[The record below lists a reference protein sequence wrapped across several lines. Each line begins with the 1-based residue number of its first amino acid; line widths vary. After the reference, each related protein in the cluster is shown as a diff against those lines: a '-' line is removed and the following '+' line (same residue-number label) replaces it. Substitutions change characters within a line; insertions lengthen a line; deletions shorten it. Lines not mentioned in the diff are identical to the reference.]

1 MTGWIAKSLAGAAMF
16 LLAACGGDSSP
27 IDALGGGQE
36 TVEPALEVVS
46 IPLTPGPGINGRTD
60 WFGAQSLATMDILVT
75 ARDDRAWGVLWQLV
89 HGTEGTPGD
98 LPEGAMALGIF
109 LGQRPSGGYTVAFE
123 SVSLEDGQVVARYLE
138 TAPPAGAIVSQ
149 ALTAPYAV
157 RLVRASDAPV
167 QFVRT
172 SSGGGNPFN

>member
-1 MTGWIAKSLAGAAMF
+1 MTRWIALGFTGAAML

-36 TVEPALEVVS
+36 PTGPPLEVIS
-46 IPLTPGPGINGRTD
+46 IPLSPGPGINGRTD
-60 WFGAQSLATMDILVT
+60 WFGAQSLATIDILMT

-89 HGTEGTPGD
+89 HGKDGTPGD
-98 LPEGAMALGIF
+98 LPEGAMAVGVF
-109 LGQRPSGGYTVAFE
+109 LGQRPTGGYTVSFE
-123 SVSLEDGQVVARYLE
+123 SVTLEDGQVIARYIE
-138 TAPPAGAIVSQ
+138 TEPPSGAIVSQ

-167 QFVRT
+167 QFVRL
-172 SSGGGNPFN
+172 SSGSNGSTN